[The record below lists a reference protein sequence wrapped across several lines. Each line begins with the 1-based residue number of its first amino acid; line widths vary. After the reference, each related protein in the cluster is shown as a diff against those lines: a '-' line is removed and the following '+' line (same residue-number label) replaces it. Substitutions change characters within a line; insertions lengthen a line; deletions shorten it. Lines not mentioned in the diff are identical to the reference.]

1 MTFDIIAGVI
11 ITVVALSLIIFLTI
25 RNRRIIERIHSRRSR
40 TIAQKKRN
48 PVMNDP
54 EVPPPKIAKTLSRD
68 LSLLHITMMGVG
80 MMIGAGVFLDIHKYK
95 GINIRQ
101 KFGYAI
107 QFSY

>member
-1 MTFDIIAGVI
+1 
-11 ITVVALSLIIFLTI
+11 
-25 RNRRIIERIHSRRSR
+25 
-40 TIAQKKRN
+40 
-48 PVMNDP
+48 MNDP
-54 EVPPPKIAKTLSRD
+54 EVPPPKIAKTPSRD

-95 GINIRQ
+95 RINIRQ